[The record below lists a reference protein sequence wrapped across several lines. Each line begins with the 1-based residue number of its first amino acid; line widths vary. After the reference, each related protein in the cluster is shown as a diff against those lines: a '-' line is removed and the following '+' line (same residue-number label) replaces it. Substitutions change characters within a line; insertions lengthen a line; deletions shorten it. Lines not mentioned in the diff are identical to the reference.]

1 MDPVACKLHL
11 LHWPDRSYDLTRCAR
26 ELFFE
31 LKVRR
36 DIIIKE
42 GRLSIPGTME
52 LGFLK

>member
-11 LHWPDRSYDLTRCAR
+11 LHWPDRSYDLTRCAC

-31 LKVRR
+31 LKVRGVR
-36 DIIIKE
+36 IIK
-42 GRLSIPGTME
+42 GHLSIPGTME